1 MEIASGKMPFFG
13 AAIVS
18 LAETNT
24 CRRQSFFV
32 GWTSIAGWLGA
43 VTVQAYFG
51 GESTQRVC
59 HTRR

>member
-1 MEIASGKMPFFG
+1 MPFFG

-32 GWTSIAGWLGA
+32 GWTSIAGWLVV